1 VREKL
6 KEFVEDAAMI
16 AVWCVFLMGVLCI
29 VAMVF
34 CALEDGCV

>member
-29 VAMVF
+29 VAMS
-34 CALEDGCV
+34 AKAIE